1 MTDKSTYTNISF
13 LLYAYI
19 GKCTKSLNPTAS
31 ASEVEKTVILAKQ
44 TGCFAP
50 GCKFNV
56 ESTDPPA
63 SKARALRAGVLL
75 PFRPVAENSSHPLCG
90 W

>member
-1 MTDKSTYTNISF
+1 M
-13 LLYAYI
+13 
-19 GKCTKSLNPTAS
+19 
-31 ASEVEKTVILAKQ
+31 ILAKQ

-56 ESTDPPA
+56 ESID
-63 SKARALRAGVLL
+63 VLL
-75 PFRPVAENSSHPLCG
+75 LFRPVAEHSSPPLGG